1 MSKRGRSGRP
11 HSLLITHYSLQ
22 STRYSYPI
30 TLSHVMAE
38 LNTTQYDALER
49 AIADRRRMSV
59 YRRGT
64 EYVVVPTRLR
74 QIEGR
79 EALEAVHPTTGE
91 HLTLYIDEVE
101 SIEVGD

>member
-1 MSKRGRSGRP
+1 MAPRAPPPAP
-11 HSLLITHYSLQ
+11 HPPSLAILTV
-22 STRYSYPI
+22 
-30 TLSHVMAE
+30 LSNPSDHFMAE
-38 LNTTQYDALER
+38 LNTAQYDALER

-74 QIEGR
+74 QVEGR

-101 SIEVGD
+101 SIEVVD